1 MLMMIGI
8 RLLIRR
14 IILRRKILEFNLFKR
29 FSTTI
34 NNSDI
39 KLLSWVYIPQILTNV
54 GASFRNTGEI
64 LELAGCDFLTIS
76 PALLDEL
83 QKTEGEVPKKLEANQ
98 PRDPTIQKVSFI
110 DNEADFRYVP
120 YILVLISGSTLMR
133 IKWLWRNFLKES
145 GMNLIER
152 Y

>member
-1 MLMMIGI
+1 MMIGI

-39 KLLSWVYIPQILTNV
+39 KLSSWVYILQILANV

-83 QKTEGEVPKKLEANQ
+83 QKTEGEVPKKLDTNQ
-98 PRDPTIQKVSFI
+98 PRDPTIKKVSFI

-120 YILVLISGSTLMR
+120 FILVLIQVL
-133 IKWLWRNFLKES
+133 L
-145 GMNLIER
+145 
-152 Y
+152 